1 MNDATAWWILA
12 GLLVAVEL
20 GTGSFYL
27 LMLALGAAAGAL
39 GAHLGLGIST
49 QIVLAAL
56 TGAATTFG
64 WYRYRRQSGSV
75 TTGVEGNRDVNLD
88 IGETV
93 QVQAWEPPG
102 HAKVMYRGTQW
113 DAHYQGQ
120 DSPQPGPHRIAA
132 LRGNTLELTRS
143 T

>member
-39 GAHLGLGIST
+39 GAHGGLSPST

-56 TGAATTFG
+56 TGAVTTFG
-64 WYRYRRQSGSV
+64 WYRYRRQSGAA
-75 TTGVEGNRDVNLD
+75 TPDVEGNRDVNLD
-88 IGETV
+88 VGETV
-93 QVQAWEPPG
+93 QVQGWGPQG
-102 HAKVMYRGTQW
+102 QTKVMYRGTQW

-120 DSPQPGPHRIAA
+120 GVPQPGPHRIAA

-143 T
+143 N